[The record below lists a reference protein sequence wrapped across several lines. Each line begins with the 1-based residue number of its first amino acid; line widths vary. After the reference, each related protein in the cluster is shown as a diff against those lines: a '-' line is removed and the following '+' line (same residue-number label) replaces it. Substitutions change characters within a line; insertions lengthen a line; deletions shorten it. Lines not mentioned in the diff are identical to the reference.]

1 MDSPSSSLRGY
12 QLAASEAIMS
22 GFGEF
27 RRQLLVA
34 ATGAGKTTVFCEV
47 VRRLQPERSLI
58 LCHREELIDQA
69 ARRLESFGIAAE
81 VEMADRKASLDAPAV
96 VGSVQTLMRDNRL
109 KRWPRGHFGLVVADE
124 AHHATSDSW
133 QKVLWYFDT
142 RTLGASATP
151 ERSDKRELAKYFENI
166 AYEVGLL
173 DLVKQGWLSPIRVRT
188 IPLGLDLRGARTV
201 AGDYNAEDLG
211 EIIEPQLGKIV
222 EVLAK
227 DYRHRKTIVFLPL
240 VSLSQLF
247 ARMCRAAGLPSW
259 HVDGTTKDRAAI
271 LSEFSSAR
279 TGVMSNAM
287 LLTEGYDEPSIDCV
301 VCLRPTKVRSLYCQ
315 IVGRGTRVYPN
326 KDHLLLLDFLWL
338 TNDHSLIKPAHL
350 VAKDEKEAEE
360 VAEMLVAQEDLE
372 TAVGNAVEERTR
384 KLSERLDFNRT
395 RRARFFDPLEFAVS
409 LGDMDL
415 AEFEP
420 TMHWHLDAATPRQLQ
435 VLGRFGFDSKQVTC
449 KGHAAA
455 ILDRVFM
462 RGQLKL
468 ATPKQLRWLTKLGHT
483 EPQLATFEEAKQF
496 LDEKFAKRSP
506 ATAVAA

>member
-1 MDSPSSSLRGY
+1 MDFPSSSLRGY
-12 QLAASEAIMS
+12 QLAAADSIMS

-34 ATGAGKTTVFCEV
+34 ATGAGKTQIFCEV
-47 VRRLQPERSLI
+47 VRRIMPERSLI

-69 ARRLESFGIAAE
+69 ARRLASFGIAAE
-81 VEMADRKASLDAPAV
+81 AEMADRKASLDAPAV

-151 ERSDKRELAKYFENI
+151 ERSDKRELGKYFENI

-211 EIIEPQLGKIV
+211 EIIAPQLGKIV

-227 DYRHRKTIVFLPL
+227 EYRRRKTIVFLPL

-247 ARMCRAAGLPSW
+247 TRMCQTAGLPSW
-259 HVDGTTKDRAAI
+259 HVDGTTKDRAEI

-301 VCLRPTKVRSLYCQ
+301 VCLRPTKIRSLYCQ

-338 TNDHSLIKPAHL
+338 TADHSLIKPAHL
-350 VAKDEKEAEE
+350 VAKDEKEADG
-360 VAEMLVAQEDLE
+360 VARMLAEHEDLE
-372 TAVGNAVEERTR
+372 RAVEDAAEARAR
-384 KLSERLDFNRT
+384 SLCERLELNRT
-395 RRARFFDPLEFAVS
+395 RPPRYFDPLEFAVS
-409 LGDMDL
+409 LGDVEL

-420 TMHWHLDAATPRQLQ
+420 TMPWHSDGVTIKQIKM
-435 VLGRFGFDSKQVTC
+435 LGRYGIDHRNVAS

-455 ILDRVFM
+455 ILDRIFS
-462 RGQLKL
+462 RSRLQL
-468 ATPKQLRWLTKLGHT
+468 ATPKQLLWLRKLGHPKP
-483 EPQLATFEEAKQF
+483 ELATFQEAKQF
-496 LDEKFAKRSP
+496 LDEKFGKRSP

>member
-1 MDSPSSSLRGY
+1 MDSPSSSLRAY
-12 QLAASEAIMS
+12 QLAAADSIMS

-34 ATGAGKTTVFCEV
+34 ATGSGKTTVFCEV

-58 LCHREELIDQA
+58 LCHREELIDHA

-81 VEMADRKASLDAPAV
+81 VEMADRKASFDAPAV

-151 ERSDKRELAKYFENI
+151 ERSDKRQLGKYFENI

-211 EIIEPQLGKIV
+211 AIIAPQLGKIV

-279 TGVMSNAM
+279 AGVMSNAM

-360 VAEMLVAQEDLE
+360 VAEMLVEQEDLE

-420 TMHWHLDAATPRQLQ
+420 TMHWHNDAPTDRQLQ
-435 VLGRFGFDSKQVTC
+435 VLSRFGFDSKQVTC

-468 ATPKQLRWLTKLGHT
+468 ATPKQLRWLTKLGHP